1 LLYLLTEGVRDDAAV
16 AGDNGT
22 EDHV

>member
-1 LLYLLTEGVRDDAAV
+1 LYLLTEGVRDDAAV